1 MRRVAVAVA
10 VLLGLVVPARAA
22 TSSDLA
28 SSVDPFIGTVA
39 PGFVFPGASVPFGMV
54 QNSPDTDGEFAY
66 SGYLYHDALIRG
78 FSLVHLNG
86 PGVRKAGD
94 IPFMPFVGPLP
105 STEPRLYGSTF
116 DHANEEAS
124 PGYYRVLLQRYATNV
139 ELTAATRAGMQRY
152 TFPPTPEAN
161 VLVDVARS
169 IEGLHNGSLAV
180 TAPDELSGTATG
192 RYTVHFVARFDRPFT
207 RYTALGSQPGG
218 YVTFDA
224 LTDRDVT
231 VKIGISFVDVEG
243 ARRNL
248 AAETGDGFDFEG
260 MRAAARSQWND
271 VLSTVRV
278 TGGTELERRSFYTA
292 LFHAQQ
298 HPNVFSDVDGRYIGF
313 DNAVHV
319 AEGRTQYANFSS
331 WDTYKA
337 QNQLLAMLQPERYSE
352 MLLSLLA
359 DYREGGKLPRWGEQ
373 NFDAS
378 HMSGD
383 PAIPMIV
390 DGFCR
395 GLLPEPHASQL
406 YDAMKEL
413 VTVHRPPELAA
424 LGYLPDRAGTTLEYG
439 GADFA
444 LALMADRLG
453 LTGERDQWL
462 KQSLNY
468 RNILDPET
476 RWIRPR
482 HADGSW
488 LTPFDPMSDEG
499 FQEGTSWQYS
509 WLAPHDARGLYDGMG
524 GDGVA
529 VERLNTLFAAPPEVQ
544 TKATV
549 FGIVYR
555 TNQHAP
561 GNEHDIQVPWM
572 YPFAGQPWRSQDELR
587 EIQQIFRATPDG
599 LPGNDDLGSL
609 SAWHVFSALG
619 FGPVIPGAPFYV
631 VGSPVFERAVLDLP
645 GSKDVTIEA
654 PGASLV
660 GKYVQSA
667 TLGDEPL
674 DRSWL
679 THGEL
684 RKGGTLRLSMGSQP
698 SSWAAAGARPPSV
711 SDSTLDDFGC
721 AP

>member
-1 MRRVAVAVA
+1 MV
-10 VLLGLVVPARAA
+10 
-22 TSSDLA
+22 
-28 SSVDPFIGTVA
+28 GTVA

-94 IPFMPFVGPLP
+94 IPFMPFVGPLV
-105 STEPRLYGSTF
+105 STEPRLYGSPF
-116 DHANEEAS
+116 DHARETAS
-124 PGYYRVLLQRYATNV
+124 PGYYRVLLERYATEV

-152 TFPPTPEAN
+152 TFPPTPDAN

-169 IEGLHNGSLAV
+169 IEGLHDGSLAV
-180 TAPDELSGTATG
+180 TAPDELVGTATG
-192 RYTVHFVARFDRPFT
+192 RYTVHFVAKFSRPFT
-207 RYTALGSQPGG
+207 RFTSLESQPGG

-224 LTDRDVT
+224 LSDRAVT
-231 VKIGISFVDVEG
+231 VKVGISFVDVDG

-248 AAETGDGFDFEG
+248 AAETGDGFDFDG
-260 MRAAARSQWND
+260 MRAAARSKWND
-271 VLSTVRV
+271 ALSTVRV
-278 TGGTELERRSFYTA
+278 SGGTDLERRSFYTA

-313 DNAVHV
+313 DKAVHTLPPSRSV
-319 AEGRTQYANFSS
+319 HYANFSS

-337 QNQLLAMLQPERYSE
+337 QNQLLALLQPRRYEE

-383 PAIPMIV
+383 PVIPMIV
-390 DGFCR
+390 DGYCR
-395 GLLPEPHASQL
+395 GLLREPLAF
-406 YDAMKEL
+406 YEAMKDL
-413 VTVHRPPELAA
+413 VARRPAELAA

-453 LTGERDQWL
+453 LVAERDRWAA
-462 KQSLNY
+462 QSLNY
-468 RNILDPET
+468 RNLLDPET

-482 HADGSW
+482 HADGTW

-509 WLAPHDARGLYDGMG
+509 WLAPHDARGLYDRMG
-524 GDGVA
+524 GDAAA
-529 VERLNTLFAAPPEVQ
+529 VERLDTLFAAPPEVG

-599 LPGNDDLGSL
+599 LPGNDDLGSM

-631 VGSPVFERAVLDLP
+631 VGSPQFPHAEVQGVGMKRPFVID
-645 GSKDVTIEA
+645 A
-654 PGASLV
+654 PGASLL
-660 GKYVQSA
+660 GRYVQTAS
-667 TLGDEPL
+667 LSGKPL
-674 DRSWL
+674 DQSWFPHSRVKAGRTL
-679 THGEL
+679 TL
-684 RKGGTLRLSMGSQP
+684 TMGPTPNKSWATSP
-698 SSWAAAGARPPSV
+698 SSRPPSF
-711 SDSTLDDFGC
+711 SSAASLADFGC
-721 AP
+721 DP

>member
-1 MRRVAVAVA
+1 MTRTAGGD
-10 VLLGLVVPARAA
+10 L
-22 TSSDLA
+22 TSY
-28 SSVDPFIGTVA
+28 VDPMIGTVA

-94 IPFMPFVGPLP
+94 IPFIPFVGPLV
-105 STEPRLYGSTF
+105 STEPRVIGSPW
-116 DHANEEAS
+116 DRANEAAS
-124 PGYYRVLLQRYATNV
+124 PGYYRVLLQKYATEV

-169 IEGLHNGSLAV
+169 VEGVHDGDV
-180 TAPDELSGTATG
+180 TQTGPAEISGWAQG
-192 RYTVHFVARFDRPFT
+192 RYRVNFVARFDRPLTSFS
-207 RYTALGSQPGG
+207 RDGKAG
-218 YVTFDA
+218 VATFDT
-224 LTDRDVT
+224 TDDRVVT
-231 VKIGISFVDVEG
+231 MKAGISFVDADG

-248 AAETGDGFDFEG
+248 EAETGDGFDFEG

-278 TGGTELERRSFYTA
+278 GGGTELEKRSFYTA

-313 DNAVHV
+313 DKAVHV

-337 QNQLLAMLQPERYSE
+337 QNQLLAMLQPKRYSE

-359 DYREGGKLPRWGEQ
+359 DYREGGTLPRWGEQ

-383 PAIPMIV
+383 PVIPMIV

-395 GLLPEPHASQL
+395 GLLPEPLAF
-406 YDAMKEL
+406 YEAMKDL
-413 VTVHRPPELAA
+413 VVRRPAELAQ

-453 LTGERDQWL
+453 LTADRDRWL
-462 KQSLNY
+462 QQSLNY

-476 RWIRPR
+476 KWIRPR

-509 WLAPHDARGLYDGMG
+509 WLAPHDARGLYDRMG

-529 VERLNTLFAAPPEVQ
+529 TERLNTLFALPPEVQ

-572 YPFAGQPWRSQDELR
+572 YPFAGQPWRTQDELR

-599 LPGNDDLGSL
+599 LPGNADLGSM

-619 FGPVIPGAPFYV
+619 FGPVTPGAPFYV
-631 VGSPVFERAVLDLP
+631 VGSPQFTRAEVQGVGMKKP
-645 GSKDVTIEA
+645 FVIEA
-654 PGASLV
+654 PG
-660 GKYVQSA
+660 
-667 TLGDEPL
+667 
-674 DRSWL
+674 
-679 THGEL
+679 
-684 RKGGTLRLSMGSQP
+684 
-698 SSWAAAGARPPSV
+698 
-711 SDSTLDDFGC
+711 
-721 AP
+721 